1 LVMAVLV
8 SGLMADAKPS
18 DNTNNAPQADERRS
32 IEDEKWIE
40 KPPMDE
46 VEKRS
51 FDFEKAHGKCHQPYV
66 AADEAVKKRYDA
78 HVKAGEAMDEFEKCM
93 SSDKTN
99 VVSQAMDAAERRS
112 IEDKKWIAKAPMD
125 EVEKRSSDFEKKAMG
140 QCRQPYVAFEEA
152 MKKKYDAGVKAG
164 EAMHELEKCMFD

>member
-18 DNTNNAPQADERRS
+18 DNTNNAP
-32 IEDEKWIE
+32 
-40 KPPMDE
+40 
-46 VEKRS
+46 
-51 FDFEKAHGKCHQPYV
+51 
-66 AADEAVKKRYDA
+66 
-78 HVKAGEAMDEFEKCM
+78 
-93 SSDKTN
+93 
-99 VVSQAMDAAERRS
+99 AAERRS

-125 EVEKRSSDFEKKAMG
+125 EVEKRSFDFEKKAMG